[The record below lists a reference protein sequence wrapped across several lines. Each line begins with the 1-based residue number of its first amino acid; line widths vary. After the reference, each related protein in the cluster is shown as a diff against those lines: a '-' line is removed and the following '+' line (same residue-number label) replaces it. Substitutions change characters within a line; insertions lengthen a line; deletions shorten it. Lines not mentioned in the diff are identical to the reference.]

1 MLSFFGDCVGHL
13 QTFFILRKLRMQTDT
28 IWRANSLFIINILSL
43 NARFCDKVNW
53 QASST
58 LVYVFPGKRV
68 EYRHFR
74 EPNITEFLKSFSIRF
89 NKAGGTRT
97 FTNLRSFC
105 GAGTVN

>member
-1 MLSFFGDCVGHL
+1 
-13 QTFFILRKLRMQTDT
+13 MQTYT
-28 IWRANSLFIINILSL
+28 IWIANSLFIINVLSL
-43 NARFCDKVNW
+43 NARFCDNVNL

-58 LVYVFPGKRV
+58 IVYVFPAKRV